1 MALSQMGKGTKY
13 MTRFQDKVS
22 PDWSGWIVFL
32 FLINLI
38 IITIPLLRGI
48 MIHPDAPVYLWSA
61 QSLEQGNIQTAIQA
75 YPMLFYPFLVMCVHK
90 LGLDW
95 IVAGRI
101 ISVVASGLAVF
112 PFFSLARRFSPGWPS
127 ILITTLF
134 ILLPQYN
141 SIAFAALRDPIYI
154 CLALY
159 CLYFAIHF
167 VEKPELK
174 AGISVILFSI
184 CLPLLRV
191 EGIVVSLVILSWSF
205 VVLLRHLNFSRI
217 MWVIV
222 GIIGF
227 SCVLFY
233 ALKESDTFWQIFR
246 FAQIVTYIQNA
257 DSTPNSVSYY
267 LTILGNLAHNHVFSG
282 PGNNFWQVIQRH
294 WPWIYSIGM
303 FYMFEKILGWFLVI
317 LGILGLR
324 VVIKKHKAGLL
335 LLTVFAA
342 NQLLIG
348 ATYVLTGTMEVR
360 IMLFPA
366 ILWLLFAGAAF
377 HPTADYLNK
386 KLGIHLFQQKMYLI
400 ITLTM
405 LLTLSFTYKTV
416 FMKYRIHIPVLREAC
431 LWVRN
436 DLLTKEKDWSISI
449 NMRRMAWFLDR
460 KDALQNSPMNLQQ
473 ILNFLSNKQQSA
485 IVILLM
491 SRRQEENVSLM
502 KNLIELESI
511 SSKVFVDPNDKKNFV
526 IAVWQKKEKTSFLLK
541 HLTIAMVGVNNNN

>member
-1 MALSQMGKGTKY
+1 MAPSQMGKETKQ

-22 PDWSGWIVFL
+22 PDWPGWIVFL

-38 IITIPLLRGI
+38 IITLPLFRGV

-95 IVAGRI
+95 IVAGRA
-101 ISVVASGLAVF
+101 ISVAASCLAIF
-112 PFFSLARRFSPGWPS
+112 PFLSLARRFSPGWPS
-127 ILITTLF
+127 ILNTTIF

-159 CLYFAIHF
+159 SIYFAIHF

-217 MWVIV
+217 MWAIAV
-222 GIIGF
+222 IIGL

-233 ALKESDTFWQIFR
+233 AFKVSDTVRHILR
-246 FAQIVTYIQNA
+246 FSQIVTYIQNVG
-257 DSTPNSVSYY
+257 STTNSVGYY
-267 LTILGNLAHNHVFSG
+267 ITILGDLAHNHVFSG
-282 PGNNFWQVIQRH
+282 FGNNFWQVIQRH
-294 WPWIYSIGM
+294 WPWIYGIGM
-303 FYMFEKILGWFLVI
+303 FYMFEKILGWLLVI

-324 VVIKKHKAGLL
+324 FVIKEHKAGLM

-348 ATYVLTGTMEVR
+348 AKYVISGSMEVR

-366 ILWLLFAGAAF
+366 ILWLLFSGAAF
-377 HPTADYLNK
+377 QSTAVCLTK
-386 KLGIHLFQQKMYLI
+386 KLGMRLFQQKMYVI
-400 ITLTM
+400 IMLTM
-405 LLTLSFTYKTV
+405 LLTLPFAYKSV

-436 DLLTKEKDWSISI
+436 DVLPDEKDWSISV

-460 KDALQNSPMNLQQ
+460 RDARQRSQMNLQQ

-511 SSKVFVDPNDKKNFV
+511 SSKVFVDPKDKKNFV
-526 IAVWQKKEKTSFLLK
+526 IAVWRKKE
-541 HLTIAMVGVNNNN
+541 

>member
-1 MALSQMGKGTKY
+1 MAPSQMGKETKQ

-22 PDWSGWIVFL
+22 PDWFGWIVFL
-32 FLINLI
+32 FFINLI
-38 IITIPLLRGI
+38 IITLPLFRGV

-95 IVAGRI
+95 ITAGRA
-101 ISVVASGLAVF
+101 ISVAASCLAIF
-112 PFFSLARRFSPGWPS
+112 PFLSLARRFSSGWPS
-127 ILITTLF
+127 ILTTTLF

-141 SIAFAALRDPIYI
+141 SIAFAVLRDPVYI

-174 AGISVILFSI
+174 GGISVILFST

-217 MWVIV
+217 MWAIAVVIV
-222 GIIGF
+222 LF
-227 SCVLFY
+227 FVLFY
-233 ALKESDTFWQIFR
+233 VFKVSDTVWNILR
-246 FAQIVTYIQNA
+246 ISKIVTYIQNA
-257 DSTPNSVSYY
+257 DSMPNSVSYY
-267 LTILGNLAHNHVFSG
+267 LTMLGDLAHNHVFAG

-294 WPWIYSIGM
+294 WPWIYGIGM
-303 FYMFEKILGWFLVI
+303 FYMFEKILGWLLVI

-324 VVIKKHKAGLL
+324 FVIKEHKAGLL
-335 LLTVFAA
+335 LLTVFAV

-348 ATYVLTGTMEVR
+348 ATYVLTGAMEVR

-377 HPTADYLNK
+377 QSTADYLNK
-386 KLGIHLFQQKMYLI
+386 KLGTHFVQQKMYI
-400 ITLTM
+400 IILLTM
-405 LLTLSFTYKTV
+405 LLTLPFAYKTI
-416 FMKYRIHIPVLREAC
+416 FMKYRIHIPVLRDAC

-436 DLLTKEKDWSISI
+436 EILSDEKDWSISV

-460 KDALQNSPMNLQQ
+460 RDVLQNSQIDSQQ

-491 SRRQEENVSLM
+491 SRRRGKNVSLM

-511 SSKVFVDPNDKKNFV
+511 SSKVFVDPKDKKNFV
-526 IAVWQKKEKTSFLLK
+526 IAVWRKKE
-541 HLTIAMVGVNNNN
+541 